1 MGRPKKQPSRE
12 EKKAFN
18 DALERI
24 LERAEL
30 MEKIDLTDLPPLK
43 EVENNLVRMTVMY
56 VKAYNHAAD
65 TCNMPDRIDYVS
77 DMLEDSARLMVK
89 SLLKQLSSTYA

>member
-1 MGRPKKQPSRE
+1 MGRPKKQPSRG

-18 DALERI
+18 NALERI
-24 LERAEL
+24 FERAEL

-65 TCNMPDRIDYVS
+65 TSNMPDRIEYIS
-77 DMLEDSARLMVK
+77 DMLEDSARCMIKNMLR
-89 SLLKQLSSTYA
+89 QLSSTYA

>member
-43 EVENNLVRMTVMY
+43 KVENNLVKMTVMY
-56 VKAYNHAAD
+56 VKAYNHAID
-65 TCNMPDRIDYVS
+65 NSNMPDRLEFVS
-77 DMLEDSARLMVK
+77 DLLEDSARCMIK
-89 SLLKQLSSTYA
+89 NMLLQLSGTYA